1 MEQEQ
6 GSVQVQACVLCGTK
20 RGSYKF
26 FHGMRDQ
33 ELCLCIDCQ
42 QSASRSLTDDQLAG
56 MTVAQLRRHM
66 GVRDS
71 LAATYRDSFV
81 PTKTF
86 CVGKKHD
93 VPIIEVDEERG
104 LWALPNAPMP
114 MAQSID
120 SIVDVEVTLYSDELG
135 EDEDLEE
142 EIVEGVR
149 LRDLI
154 PLVRRFVSS
163 LYKSRHT
170 DLAPIPEGR
179 LVSCLNLILTLD
191 DRESGIDRVEI
202 DLVPFW
208 ICWPKHVDA
217 GYDCAYDLIVFLKQ
231 LANDAYGKERAAG
244 KGLDL
249 SCNEH
254 LAMLAD
260 KGLMPIDD
268 AEVLRYYLERMPQ
281 QGEAD
286 ATWTSYGLV
295 KSVVDA
301 VCEHLLFGEKAP
313 ELATQHTVGV
323 ETFLGAFYRY
333 APGLAVSDV
342 VYIMDSTRLQF
353 GKGGMLFAQESFAVD
368 DFGLCLGESECP
380 SQSIAYDDLL
390 FVGHGEGKAQLVLA
404 YRDGRR
410 FVVNGGKYAHFI
422 FAVVNCVLMLRSN

>member
-42 QSASRSLTDDQLAG
+42 QSASRSLTDDQLGG

-268 AEVLRYYLERMPQ
+268 AEVLRYYLERVPEY
-281 QGEAD
+281 GA
-286 ATWTSYGLV
+286 AAGASSYVLV
-295 KSVVDA
+295 KSAVDA
-301 VCEHLLFGEKAP
+301 VREHLLFGEKAP

-342 VYIMDSTRLQF
+342 VYIMDSTRLQS

-368 DFGLCLGESECP
+368 DFATGLEGQVGLVQP
-380 SQSIAYDDLL
+380 IRYDDLL

-404 YRDGRR
+404 YRDGRS
-410 FVVNGGKYAHFI
+410 FVVNGGKCAHFI

>member
-1 MEQEQ
+1 
-6 GSVQVQACVLCGTK
+6 
-20 RGSYKF
+20 
-26 FHGMRDQ
+26 
-33 ELCLCIDCQ
+33 
-42 QSASRSLTDDQLAG
+42 
-56 MTVAQLRRHM
+56 
-66 GVRDS
+66 
-71 LAATYRDSFV
+71 
-81 PTKTF
+81 
-86 CVGKKHD
+86 
-93 VPIIEVDEERG
+93 
-104 LWALPNAPMP
+104 
-114 MAQSID
+114 MAQSIG

-268 AEVLRYYLERMPQ
+268 AEVLRYYLERVPEY
-281 QGEAD
+281 GA
-286 ATWTSYGLV
+286 AAGASSYVLV
-295 KSVVDA
+295 KSAVDA
-301 VCEHLLFGEKAP
+301 VREHLLFGEKAP

-342 VYIMDSTRLQF
+342 VYIMDSTRLQS

-368 DFGLCLGESECP
+368 DFATGLEGQVGLVQP
-380 SQSIAYDDLL
+380 IRYDDLL